1 MNGDKSKAQ
10 KGVDV
15 AAKERSQQRN
25 VRLRPYIGGYILVSV
40 YSARDNGGARQPV
53 VLDCI

>member
-25 VRLRPYIGGYILVSV
+25 VRLRPYIGGYILVPV